1 MSASSSDLCERCV
14 PGEIGDGGG
23 SACEGMEQE
32 ATVLRPRN
40 SDTVS
45 SVVSNTHH
53 WSTVTLGRGEEV
65 GIGHSLQSSSLKPFQ
80 ILYFVT

>member
-1 MSASSSDLCERCV
+1 MGVSLVRLV
-14 PGEIGDGGG
+14 MGEGVLD
-23 SACEGMEQE
+23 QE

-53 WSTVTLGRGEEV
+53 WSTVTLGRREEI
-65 GIGHSLQSSSLKPFQ
+65 GIGHSFPSSSL
-80 ILYFVT
+80 

>member
-1 MSASSSDLCERCV
+1 MSASSSHLCERCV

-23 SACEGMEQE
+23 GAGEGVEQE
-32 ATVLRPRN
+32 ATVLRPRH

-53 WSTVTLGRGEEV
+53 WSTVTLGRREEV
-65 GIGHSLQSSSLKPFQ
+65 NIGHSLQSSSLKPFQ
-80 ILYFVT
+80 ILNCIL